1 MTWME
6 QVSEKQYFGNGA
18 EKWHPSVQ
26 ARGVEV
32 IFFSTGVLCTSVKA
46 ASQGCSRG
54 SGEECL
60 VNCDDHFPS
69 PWIHWLRAVI
79 FTQTAPL
86 TMFTTI
92 NPVTIHGSLVTV
104 RALV

>member
-1 MTWME
+1 M
-6 QVSEKQYFGNGA
+6 KQGF
-18 EKWHPSVQ
+18 KHL
-26 ARGVEV
+26 RGWEV
-32 IFFSTGVLCTSVKA
+32 TFFCRTVCRSVKA
-46 ASQGCSRG
+46 ASKGRSRG
-54 SGEECL
+54 TGEECL

-92 NPVTIHGSLVTV
+92 NPVTIHDSLVTV

>member
-1 MTWME
+1 MRSGTLE
-6 QVSEKQYFGNGA
+6 VGLKCETTCLSTG
-18 EKWHPSVQ
+18 
-26 ARGVEV
+26 RGG
-32 IFFSTGVLCTSVKA
+32 FSTGVCIVAVQA
-46 ASQGCSRG
+46 ASKGCSRG
-54 SGEECL
+54 GGEECL

-79 FTQTAPL
+79 FTQTALL

>member
-1 MTWME
+1 ME
-6 QVSEKQYFGNGA
+6 WVSEKQDFG
-18 EKWHPSVQ
+18 S
-26 ARGVEV
+26 GVTCGKE
-32 IFFSTGVLCTSVKA
+32 SLRTGGWA
-46 ASQGCSRG
+46 ASEGRSRG
-54 SGEECL
+54 SGEGCL

-69 PWIHWLRAVI
+69 PWIHWLPAVI

>member
-1 MTWME
+1 MWH
-6 QVSEKQYFGNGA
+6 QVFKHLGVGGDFFLHRSVVYFSEG
-18 EKWHPSVQ
+18 
-26 ARGVEV
+26 
-32 IFFSTGVLCTSVKA
+32 
-46 ASQGCSRG
+46 SQ
-54 SGEECL
+54 SGTLQREWGRMSCY
-60 VNCDDHFPS
+60 CDDRFPS